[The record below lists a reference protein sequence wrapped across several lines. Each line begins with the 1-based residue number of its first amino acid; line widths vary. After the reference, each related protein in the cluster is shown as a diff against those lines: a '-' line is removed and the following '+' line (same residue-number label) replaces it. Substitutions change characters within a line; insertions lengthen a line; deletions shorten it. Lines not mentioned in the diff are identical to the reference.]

1 MAKTTVLVLF
11 QAKPGMGDKLRA
23 ALTFPA
29 EATKGV
35 PGFVSRQLLTEPA
48 TPDRLTEISVWE
60 SAQHHQQ
67 FMAGMQSSPAFAA
80 LGQLLASYPEPRY
93 LADA

>member
-1 MAKTTVLVLF
+1 MAKATVLVVF

-23 ALTFPA
+23 ALTFPP

-35 PGFVSRQLLTEPA
+35 PGFISRQLFVEPSA
-48 TPDRLTEISVWE
+48 AERVTEISVWQ
-60 SAQHHQQ
+60 SAEHHQQ

-80 LGQLLASYPEPRY
+80 MGQLLASYPEPRY
-93 LADA
+93 LNDA